1 MSTQFDTLDE
11 AIALDGAG
19 VDRAHAQAQAIVRT
33 INNSRDELATKDD
46 IAGVHSRIRILQWV
60 VGVQSALTL
69 AIFAIVAAPLL

>member
-11 AIALDGAG
+11 AIALEGAG
-19 VDRAHAQAQAIVRT
+19 VDRAHAQAIVRT
-33 INNSRDELATKDD
+33 INNSRVALATKAD

-60 VGVQSALTL
+60 VGFQSALTL